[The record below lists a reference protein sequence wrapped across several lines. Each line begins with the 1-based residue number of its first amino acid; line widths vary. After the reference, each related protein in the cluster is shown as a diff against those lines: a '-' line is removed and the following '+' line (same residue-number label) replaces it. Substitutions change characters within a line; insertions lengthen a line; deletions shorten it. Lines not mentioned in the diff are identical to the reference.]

1 MNLLAKQVKRMK
13 KCTSCGE
20 EKEFAE
26 FYKSQ
31 SELYKADGKLPICK
45 DCVIKIYEDN
55 LQYYKNEEK
64 ALYKTLFT
72 LDIYFDLKLCK
83 RALIDTYNTDKHIL
97 KSYMSNINLVQFK
110 GKTAKDSPPFNI
122 WDIDQDDFERFE
134 LEDIDIKEPILI
146 TKELIAQWGEGR
158 PNEDYLFLQEKYET
172 MCNTYDNRNPS
183 SLWTYEQIALNFLDI
198 KKEREKAN
206 PNFTKIKTLQESNSK
221 LMGDCKMKIA
231 QIDNSEDENVCF
243 GTFIKQ
249 IEDYEPILTDERY
262 KDYDGI
268 YESWKEDFR
277 EPFARAMKLDAK
289 SLKRKKK
296 GDK

>member
-1 MNLLAKQVKRMK
+1 MMAKKVEKLK
-13 KCTSCGE
+13 VCTRCG
-20 EKEFAE
+20 KELPLSE
-26 FYKSQ
+26 YYKSQ
-31 SELYKADGKLPICK
+31 SELYKVDNKLPCCK
-45 DCVIKIYEDN
+45 QCVIEIYEEN

-64 ALYKTLFT
+64 ALYKTLFN

-83 RALIDTYNTDKHIL
+83 RALIDCYGTDKNIL
-97 KSYMSNINLVQFK
+97 KSYLSNINLVQYK
-110 GKTAKDSPPFNI
+110 NKTSKDSPPFNI
-122 WDIDQDDFERFE
+122 WDIDQDEFERFE

-262 KDYDGI
+262 ADYDGI